1 MNKGVCK
8 FCGGEKELIKAH
20 IIPRNFYINYKQ
32 DKYRSVDLNTG
43 KWEQRQCGA
52 YDKNILCSDCDNGV
66 FKKFDDEGYRI
77 LLQECKNHTEKNYN
91 NSILYHFKKNDFNYL
106 LLRKFFISIL
116 WRASISNIEEFK
128 FVNLGKYEELAKQIL
143 LGNSNNENLFNVII
157 FKSPNNKKFNKIV
170 SIQKGRFYSAT
181 TYTIFMASF
190 NIVVIINAS
199 GLPLTVKNIFNQL
212 FLSENELY
220 ILETEEIYEDKMQ
233 YFYKIIKKGK
243 SNFGKE
249 IKCKV

>member
-1 MNKGVCK
+1 MNKGVCR
-8 FCGGEKELIKAH
+8 FCGEEKELIKAH

-43 KWEQRQCGA
+43 KWEQKQCGV
-52 YDKNILCSDCDNGV
+52 YDKNILCSDCDNGT

-77 LLQECKNHTEKNYN
+77 LLQEYKNHIIKKCN
-91 NSILYHFKKNDFNYL
+91 NSILYCFKENDFNYL
-106 LLRKFFISIL
+106 LLRNFFISII
-116 WRASISNIEEFK
+116 WRASVSSIEDFK
-128 FVNLGKYEELAKQIL
+128 SVDLGKYEEYARQIL
-143 LGNSNNENLFNVII
+143 LGNLDDEKLFNVII

-190 NIVVIINAS
+190 NIVVIINSS
-199 GLPLTVKNIFNQL
+199 GLPLTVKNKFNQL
-212 FLSENELY
+212 FLSEKELY

-243 SNFGKE
+243 SNIGKE
-249 IKCKV
+249 SKCKD